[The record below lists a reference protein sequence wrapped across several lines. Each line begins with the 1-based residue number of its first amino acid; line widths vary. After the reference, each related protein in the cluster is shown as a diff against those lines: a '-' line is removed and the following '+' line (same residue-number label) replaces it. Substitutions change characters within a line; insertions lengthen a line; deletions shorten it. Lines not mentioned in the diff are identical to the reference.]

1 MSCLDEEQGDCLA
14 VQVGAVLEEIGGQF
28 LFEFK
33 ISNLWKCCVFAG
45 ICYPDTTC
53 GSPISVYWTNN
64 NSQDYK

>member
-33 ISNLWKCCVFAG
+33 ISILWKNGPNFCVNVLKFG
-45 ICYPDTTC
+45 KN
-53 GSPISVYWTNN
+53 WF
-64 NSQDYK
+64 